1 MDTVDTA
8 TAVSKPAGQRWMRL
22 LLKTPADFSR
32 PLPSKQQSDEVPS
45 SISSSQPQY
54 LQSHACLP
62 LPHLL
67 ARDGSADDYRL
78 GRYSATPGQYAAYP
92 FHRPHQFPAS
102 GPPMLQTP
110 QEWTRPPYLHL
121 LPEPPPVFP
130 PASAPQMP
138 FVDVLPPSRKYSQ
151 DEKEEGLELELD
163 EAVVKKL
170 LRSGPAQ
177 RYMKGKCYQNA
188 TTEPLHCL
196 RELVTLI
203 LIWDE
208 SDSKAVMTT
217 IINNILAWFADRL
230 ILA

>member
-8 TAVSKPAGQRWMRL
+8 TAVSKPAGQRWTRL
-22 LLKTPADFSR
+22 LLKTPADFSW

-45 SISSSQPQY
+45 SVSSSQPQY
-54 LQSHACLP
+54 LQSHSCLP
-62 LPHLL
+62 PPHLL

-78 GRYSATPGQYAAYP
+78 GRYSATPGQYAASHHYYP

-121 LPEPPPVFP
+121 PTRAASSFP
-130 PASAPQMP
+130 ACVCSPDAIRGCSSA
-138 FVDVLPPSRKYSQ
+138 VEKVPSRR
-151 DEKEEGLELELD
+151 EGLELELD

-170 LRSGPAQ
+170 LRSGPVQ

-203 LIWDE
+203 LI
-208 SDSKAVMTT
+208 
-217 IINNILAWFADRL
+217 
-230 ILA
+230 